1 MKGRKKDVADHTK
14 KAMTMINETM
24 NTFAEFPQR
33 SASAL
38 TGAVL
43 MLATLGS
50 LLGALPAAAGN
61 HAQLADTVR
70 QAMAGDRSDAC
81 LAVAGVDGEDVEEA
95 YVCADDD
102 GASRIRPAAGF
113 EIRSVTKATAA
124 T

>member
-1 MKGRKKDVADHTK
+1 MWRIQSRKKDVANQSK

-24 NTFAEFPQR
+24 NTFAEFHQR

-61 HAQLADTVR
+61 HGQLADTVR

-81 LAVAGVDGEDVEEA
+81 LAVAVVGGGEVEYA
-95 YVCADDD
+95 CRCAAD
-102 GASRIRPAAGF
+102 A
-113 EIRSVTKATAA
+113 E
-124 T
+124 